1 MFCNYKPNCMFVLGT
16 AGHIDH
22 GKSKLVEALTGI
34 DPDRLPEEKRRGM
47 TIDLGFA
54 WLSLPDGLEVGIVDV
69 PGHERFVKN
78 MVAGVGG
85 IDAVIFVVA
94 ADDGWMPQS
103 QEHLQILDFLKI
115 KKGIV
120 VITKID
126 LVKEDWLSLVEE
138 DIKQEVKGTILES
151 VPILKVSPPNKIGIN
166 KLYDEIVKMI
176 SQIQPRKD
184 VGKPRMY
191 IDRVFTMA
199 GRGTVVTGTLIDGS
213 FHLGEEIR
221 ILPQGISAR
230 IRDLQTHKRKF
241 EKAMPGTRVAMNLA
255 GVEKVD
261 IQRGDVVTKAGQDEV
276 TDIFTAKV
284 DIVSAMGFTI
294 KHNAMLLLIV
304 GTTELLARINIL
316 NKDKI
321 EPGGSAFV
329 QFKCKKN
336 LLARIGDHFILRL
349 PSPQITIGGGMV
361 LDVSPRIYKRKD
373 RWVVS
378 DLERRLGLNLPDLIL
393 SDLKRKDLVL
403 RKNIL
408 RASNFNQNQ
417 IESTLIE
424 LEKAGKIFLTENLV
438 TDREK
443 WEKVL
448 NEIIKEVEKTHR
460 EFPFRIGLKSAEL
473 SGKLRIDENLLAEAI
488 KYLIKDGKIVQ
499 QEAYLRLS
507 SHQPK
512 LSPEQMS
519 LSRKILEKFVAHPL
533 SPPTKE
539 EILDEG
545 PNHEDVLM
553 FLIQEGEL
561 IELKDGILFRKED
574 FEKIKSK
581 IVDFIKKNG
590 EATVSQ
596 LREHLST
603 TRKYMVP
610 ILEKLDQ
617 LGLTERERDKRVIP
631 NR

>member
-1 MFCNYKPNCMFVLGT
+1 MFVLGT

-54 WLSLPDGLEVGIVDV
+54 WLSLPDGSEVGIVDV

-85 IDAVIFVVA
+85 IDAVLFVVA

-103 QEHLQILDFLKI
+103 QEHLQILDFLRI

-138 DIKQEVKGTILES
+138 DIKEKVKETILES
-151 VPILKVSPPNKIGIN
+151 APILKVSSPKKIGID

-176 SQIQPRKD
+176 SEIQPRKD
-184 VGKPRMY
+184 IGKPRMY

-213 FHLGEEIR
+213 FRLGEEIQ
-221 ILPQGISAR
+221 ILPQKISAR
-230 IRDLQTHKRKF
+230 IRDLQTHKKKF

-261 IQRGDVVTKAGQDEV
+261 IQRGNVVTKLKQDEV
-276 TDIFTAKV
+276 TDVFTAKV
-284 DIVSAMGFTI
+284 DIASTVRFAI
-294 KHNAMLLLIV
+294 RHNAELVLIL
-304 GTTELLARINIL
+304 GTTELFARVSIL

-329 QFKCKKN
+329 QFKCGKG

-349 PSPQITIGGGMV
+349 PSPQITIGGGIV
-361 LDVSPRIYKRKD
+361 LDVAPKTYKRKD
-373 RWVVS
+373 QRLVS
-378 DLERRLGLNLPDLIL
+378 DLERRLSLNPSDLIL
-393 SDLKRKDLVL
+393 SDLERKGLL
-403 RKNIL
+403 ARKNIL
-408 RASNFNQNQ
+408 RASNFSQSQ
-417 IESTLIE
+417 IESSLAE
-424 LEKAGKIFLTENLV
+424 LEKAGKIFLSAGSGGAENLV
-438 TDREK
+438 TDRSK
-443 WEKVL
+443 WERVL
-448 NEIIKEVEKTHR
+448 SEIIKEVEKTHQK
-460 EFPFRIGLKSAEL
+460 FPFKIGLKSAEL
-473 SGKLRIDENLLAEAI
+473 SGRLKIEETLLAEAI
-488 KYLIKDGKIVQ
+488 KYLIRDGKIVQ

-507 SHQPK
+507 SHLPR
-512 LSPEQMS
+512 LSPEQKNVS
-519 LSRKILEKFVAHPL
+519 QKILQKFVVNPL

-539 EILDEG
+539 EILG
-545 PNHEDVLM
+545 EDSHYEEVLM
-553 FLIQEGEL
+553 FLIQGGEL
-561 IELKDGILFRKED
+561 IELRDGVLFRKED
-574 FEKIKSK
+574 FEKFKNK

-596 LREHLST
+596 LREHLAT

-617 LGLTERERDKRVIP
+617 LGVTQREGDKRTIP

>member
-1 MFCNYKPNCMFVLGT
+1 MFVLGT

-34 DPDRLPEEKRRGM
+34 DPDRLPEEQKRGM

-54 WLSLPDGLEVGIVDV
+54 WLSLPDGSEVGIVDV

-85 IDAVIFVVA
+85 IDAVLFVVA

-126 LVKEDWLSLVEE
+126 LVNQDWLSLVEE
-138 DIKQEVKGTILES
+138 DIKEKVKGTILENAPL
-151 VPILKVSPPNKIGIN
+151 VKVSSPNRAGIE

-176 SQIQPRKD
+176 SGLSPQKD
-184 VGKPRMY
+184 IGKPRMY

-199 GRGTVVTGTLIDGS
+199 GRGTVVTGTLRDGS

-221 ILPQGISAR
+221 ILPQKVSAR
-230 IRDLQTHKRKF
+230 IRDLQTHKKKF
-241 EKAMPGTRVAMNLA
+241 EKALPGTRVAMNLV
-255 GVEKVD
+255 GVEKEQ
-261 IQRGDVVTKAGQDEV
+261 IQRGDVVTKLGQDET

-284 DIVSAMGFTI
+284 DLVSTLAFPI
-294 KHNAMLLLIV
+294 RHNALLLLIL
-304 GTTELLARINIL
+304 GTTEVLARVNIL

-321 EPGGSAFV
+321 EPGGSGLV

-361 LDVSPRIYKRKD
+361 LDVSPKIYKRKD
-373 RWVVS
+373 KELLS
-378 DLERRLGLNLPDLIL
+378 GLERRSTLNLPDLIL
-393 SDLKRKDLVL
+393 SDLAQKNLVL

-408 RASNFNQNQ
+408 RESNFSQSQ
-417 IESTLIE
+417 IEATLVE
-424 LEKAGKIFLTENLV
+424 LEKDGKVFLTENLV
-438 TDREK
+438 TERSR
-443 WEKVL
+443 WEEVL
-448 NEIIKEVEKTHR
+448 NEIIKQVEKTHQK
-460 EFPFRIGLKSAEL
+460 FPFKIGLKSAEL
-473 SGKLRIDENLLAEAI
+473 SSKLKIEENLLAEAI

-499 QEAYLRLS
+499 QEAYLKLS

-512 LSPEQMS
+512 LSPEQKN
-519 LSRKILEKFVAHPL
+519 LSQKILQKFVASPL

-539 EILDEG
+539 ELLEEDSSY
-545 PNHEDVLM
+545 EDVLM
-553 FLIQEGEL
+553 FLIQGGEL
-561 IELKDGILFRKED
+561 VELKDGVLFRKED
-574 FEKIKSK
+574 FEKLKSK

-617 LGLTERERDKRVIP
+617 LGVTEREGDKRVLP

>member
-1 MFCNYKPNCMFVLGT
+1 MFVLGT

-54 WLSLPDGLEVGIVDV
+54 WLSLPDGSEVGIVDV

-85 IDAVIFVVA
+85 IDAVLFVVA

-103 QEHLQILDFLKI
+103 QEHLQVLDFLKI

-126 LVKEDWLSLVEE
+126 LVKEDWLGLVGE
-138 DIKQEVKGTILES
+138 DIKEKVKGTILES
-151 VPILKVSPPNKIGIN
+151 APILKVSSTNKIGIDG
-166 KLYDEIVKMI
+166 LYDEIGKMI

-213 FHLGEEIR
+213 FNLGEEIE
-221 ILPQGISAR
+221 ILPQKTSAR
-230 IRDLQTHKRKF
+230 IRELQTHKKKF

-261 IQRGDVVTKAGQDEV
+261 IQRGDVVTKSAQDE
-276 TDIFTAKV
+276 TADIFTAKV
-284 DIVSAMGFTI
+284 DIVSNVGFPI
-294 KHNAMLLLIV
+294 KHNAELLLIL
-304 GTTELLARINIL
+304 GTTELLARVNIL

-321 EPGGSAFV
+321 EQGGSAFV
-329 QFKCKKN
+329 QFKCRKN
-336 LLARIGDHFILRL
+336 ILARIGDHFILRL
-349 PSPQITIGGGMV
+349 PSPQITTGGGIV
-361 LDVSPRIYKRKD
+361 LDVSPKIYKRKD
-373 RWVVS
+373 KWLIS
-378 DLERRLGLNLPDLIL
+378 DLERRLTLNLPDLIL
-393 SDLKRKDLVL
+393 SDLERKDLIL

-408 RASNFNQNQ
+408 RASNFSQSR
-417 IESTLIE
+417 IESSLVE
-424 LEKAGKIFLTENLV
+424 LEKAGKIFLTRSLV
-438 TDREK
+438 TDKAR
-443 WEKVL
+443 WEEVL
-448 NEIIKEVEKTHR
+448 SEIIKEVEKTHQK
-460 EFPFRIGLKSAEL
+460 FPFKIGLKSAEL
-473 SGKLRIDENLLAEAI
+473 SGKLKVNDNLLIEAI
-488 KYLIKDGKIVQ
+488 KYLVKNGKIVQ

-512 LSPEQMS
+512 LSPEQTN

-539 EILDEG
+539 EILDEDS
-545 PNHEDVLM
+545 NYQDVLI
-553 FLIQEGEL
+553 FLIQKGEL

-617 LGLTERERDKRVIP
+617 LGVTQRERDKRVIP

>member
-1 MFCNYKPNCMFVLGT
+1 MFVLGT

-22 GKSKLVEALTGI
+22 GKSALVLALTGI
-34 DPDRLPEEKRRGM
+34 DPDRLPEEKERGM

-54 WLSLPDGLEVGIVDV
+54 WFSLPDGSEVGIVDV

-85 IDAVIFVVA
+85 IDAVLFVVA

-138 DIKQEVKGTILES
+138 DIKEKVKGTILENA
-151 VPILKVSPPNKIGIN
+151 PIVEVSSPKKIGIDR
-166 KLYDEIVKMI
+166 LYDEIVKMI

-184 VGKPRMY
+184 IGKPRMY

-199 GRGTVVTGTLIDGS
+199 GRGTVVTGTLMDGS
-213 FHLGEEIR
+213 FHLGEEIE
-221 ILPQGISAR
+221 ILPQKVSAR
-230 IRDLQTHKRKF
+230 IRDLQTHKKKF

-255 GVEKVD
+255 GVEKEQ
-261 IQRGDVVTKAGQDEV
+261 IQRGDVVTKSGQDET

-284 DIVSAMGFTI
+284 DIVSTLTFPL
-294 KHNAMLLLIV
+294 KHNALLLLIL
-304 GTTELLARINIL
+304 GTTELSARVNIL

-321 EPGGSAFV
+321 EPGDSAFV
-329 QFKCKKN
+329 QFKCRKT

-349 PSPQITIGGGMV
+349 PSPQITIGGGIV
-361 LDVSPRIYKRKD
+361 LEVSPGIHKR
-373 RWVVS
+373 RNQAS
-378 DLERRLGLNLPDLIL
+378 IFYLERRLTLNLPDLIL
-393 SDLKRKDLVL
+393 SELEQKDLVL

-408 RASNFNQNQ
+408 RASNFSQSQ
-417 IESTLIE
+417 IDSTLIE
-424 LEKAGKIFLTENLV
+424 LEKTGKIFLMENLV
-438 TDREK
+438 TDRSR
-443 WEKVL
+443 WEEIL
-448 NEIIKEVEKTHR
+448 NGIIKEVEETHQK
-460 EFPFRIGLKSAEL
+460 FPFKIGLRSAEL
-473 SGKLRIDENLLAEAI
+473 SGKLKIEENLLGEAI
-488 KYLIKDGKIVQ
+488 RYLVRDGKVVQ
-499 QEAYLRLS
+499 QEAYLKLV

-512 LSPEQMS
+512 LSPEQKN
-519 LSRKILEKFVAHPL
+519 LSQKILQKFVAHPF

-539 EILDEG
+539 EILDEDS
-545 PNHEDVLM
+545 NYEEVLM
-553 FLIQEGEL
+553 FLIQGGEL
-561 IELKDGILFRKED
+561 IELRDGVLFRKED
-574 FEKIKSK
+574 FEKLESK
-581 IVDFIKKNG
+581 IMDFIKKNG

-617 LGLTERERDKRVIP
+617 LGVTQREGDKRVLA
-631 NR
+631 R

>member
-1 MFCNYKPNCMFVLGT
+1 MFVLGT

-22 GKSKLVEALTGI
+22 GKSALVLALTGI
-34 DPDRLPEEKRRGM
+34 DPDRLPEEKERGM

-54 WLSLPDGLEVGIVDV
+54 WLSLPDGSEVGIVDV

-85 IDAVIFVVA
+85 IDAVLFVVA

-138 DIKQEVKGTILES
+138 DIKEKVKGTILEDAPM
-151 VPILKVSPPNKIGIN
+151 VEVSSPKKIGIDR
-166 KLYDEIVKMI
+166 LYDEIVKMI

-184 VGKPRMY
+184 IGKPRMY

-199 GRGTVVTGTLIDGS
+199 GRGTVVTGTLMDGS
-213 FHLGEEIR
+213 FHLGEEIE
-221 ILPQGISAR
+221 ILPQKVSAR
-230 IRDLQTHKRKF
+230 IRDLQTHKKKF
-241 EKAMPGTRVAMNLA
+241 EKTLPGTRVAMNLA
-255 GVEKVD
+255 GVEKEQ
-261 IQRGDVVTKAGQDEV
+261 IQRGDVVTKSGQDET

-284 DIVSAMGFTI
+284 DIVSTLTFPL
-294 KHNAMLLLIV
+294 KHNALLLLIL
-304 GTTELLARINIL
+304 GTTELSARVNIL

-321 EPGGSAFV
+321 EPGDSAFV
-329 QFKCKKN
+329 QFKCRKT

-349 PSPQITIGGGMV
+349 PSPQITIGGGIV
-361 LDVSPRIYKRKD
+361 LEVSPGIHKRKNQA
-373 RWVVS
+373 S
-378 DLERRLGLNLPDLIL
+378 IFYLERRLTLNLPDLIL
-393 SDLKRKDLVL
+393 SELEQKDLVL

-408 RASNFNQNQ
+408 RASNFSQSQ
-417 IESTLIE
+417 IESTLIA

-438 TDREK
+438 TDRSR
-443 WEKVL
+443 WEEML
-448 NEIIKEVEKTHR
+448 NGIIKEVEKTHQK
-460 EFPFRIGLKSAEL
+460 FPFKIGLRSAEL
-473 SGKLRIDENLLAEAI
+473 SGKLKIEENLLGEAI
-488 KYLIKDGKIVQ
+488 RYLVRDGKVVQ
-499 QEAYLRLS
+499 QEAYLRLPS
-507 SHQPK
+507 YQPK
-512 LSPEQMS
+512 LSLEQKKVS
-519 LSRKILEKFVAHPL
+519 QKILQKFVAHPF

-539 EILDEG
+539 EILDEDS
-545 PNHEDVLM
+545 NYEEVLM
-553 FLIQEGEL
+553 FLIQGGEL
-561 IELKDGILFRKED
+561 IELRDGVLFRKED
-574 FEKIKSK
+574 FEKLESR

-617 LGLTERERDKRVIP
+617 LGVTQREGDKRVLA
-631 NR
+631 R

>member
-1 MFCNYKPNCMFVLGT
+1 MFVLGT

-22 GKSKLVEALTGI
+22 GKSKLVKALTGI
-34 DPDRLPEEKRRGM
+34 DPDRLPEEQKRGM

-54 WLSLPDGLEVGIVDV
+54 WLSLPDGSEVGIVDV

-85 IDAVIFVVA
+85 IDAVLFVVA

-126 LVKEDWLSLVEE
+126 LVNQDWLSLVEE
-138 DIKQEVKGTILES
+138 DIKEKVKGTILEN
-151 VPILKVSPPNKIGIN
+151 VPLIKVSSPNRVGIE
-166 KLYDEIVKMI
+166 KLYNEIVKMI
-176 SQIQPRKD
+176 SGLSPQKD
-184 VGKPRMY
+184 IGRPRMY

-199 GRGTVVTGTLIDGS
+199 GRGTVVTGTLRDGS

-221 ILPQGISAR
+221 ILPQKVSAR
-230 IRDLQTHKRKF
+230 IRDLQTHKKKF
-241 EKAMPGTRVAMNLA
+241 EKALPGTRVAMNLV
-255 GVEKVD
+255 GVEKEQ
-261 IQRGDVVTKAGQDEV
+261 IQRGDVITKLGQDET
-276 TDIFTAKV
+276 TDIFTAKI
-284 DIVSAMGFTI
+284 DLVSTSGFPI
-294 KHNAMLLLIV
+294 RHNALLLLIL
-304 GTTELLARINIL
+304 GTTELLARVNIL

-321 EPGGSAFV
+321 ETEGSGLV
-329 QFKCKKN
+329 QFKCKRN

-349 PSPQITIGGGMV
+349 PSPQITVGGGMV
-361 LDVSPRIYKRKD
+361 LDVSPKIYKRKD
-373 RWVVS
+373 KELLS
-378 DLERRLGLNLPDLIL
+378 GLERRSTLNLPDLIL
-393 SDLKRKDLVL
+393 SDLEQKDLVL

-408 RASNFNQNQ
+408 RESNFSQSQ
-417 IESTLIE
+417 IESTLVE
-424 LEKAGKIFLTENLV
+424 LEKDGKVFLTENLV
-438 TDREK
+438 IDKSR
-443 WEKVL
+443 WEDVL
-448 NEIIKEVEKTHR
+448 NEIIKEVEKTHQK
-460 EFPFRIGLKSAEL
+460 FPFKIGLKSAEL
-473 SGKLRIDENLLAEAI
+473 SSKLKIEENLLAEAI

-499 QEAYLRLS
+499 QEAYLKLS

-512 LSPEQMS
+512 LSPEQIR
-519 LSRKILEKFVAHPL
+519 LSQKILQKFVASPL
-533 SPPTKE
+533 FPPTKE
-539 EILDEG
+539 ELLEEDSSY
-545 PNHEDVLM
+545 EDVLM
-553 FLIQEGEL
+553 FLIQGGDL
-561 IELKDGILFRKED
+561 IELKDGVLFRKED
-574 FEKIKSK
+574 FEKLKSK

-617 LGLTERERDKRVIP
+617 LGVTQRERDKRVLP

>member
-1 MFCNYKPNCMFVLGT
+1 MFVLGT

-34 DPDRLPEEKRRGM
+34 DPDRLPEEQKRGM

-54 WLSLPDGLEVGIVDV
+54 WLSLPDGSEVGIVDV

-85 IDAVIFVVA
+85 IDAVLFVVA

-126 LVKEDWLSLVEE
+126 LVNQDWLSLVEE
-138 DIKQEVKGTILES
+138 DIKEKVKGTILENAPL
-151 VPILKVSPPNKIGIN
+151 VKVSSPNRAGIE

-176 SQIQPRKD
+176 AELSPQKD
-184 VGKPRMY
+184 IGKPRMY

-199 GRGTVVTGTLIDGS
+199 GRGTVVTGTLRDGS
-213 FHLGEEIR
+213 FHLGEEIQ
-221 ILPQGISAR
+221 ILPQKVSAR
-230 IRDLQTHKRKF
+230 IRDLQTHKKKF

-255 GVEKVD
+255 GVEKEQ
-261 IQRGDVVTKAGQDEV
+261 IQRGDVVTKLGQDET
-276 TDIFTAKV
+276 TDIFTARV
-284 DIVSAMGFTI
+284 DLVSTLAFPI
-294 KHNAMLLLIV
+294 RHNALLLLIL
-304 GTTELLARINIL
+304 GTTELLARIHIL

-321 EPGGSAFV
+321 EPGGSGLV
-329 QFKCKKN
+329 QFKCKRN

-349 PSPQITIGGGMV
+349 PSPQITAGGGMV
-361 LDVSPRIYKRKD
+361 LDVSPKIYKRKD
-373 RWVVS
+373 KELLS
-378 DLERRLGLNLPDLIL
+378 ALERRSTLNL
-393 SDLKRKDLVL
+393 SDLIFSELAQKDLVL

-408 RASNFNQNQ
+408 RASNFSQSQ
-417 IESTLIE
+417 IEATLVE
-424 LEKAGKIFLTENLV
+424 LEKDGKVFLTENLV
-438 TDREK
+438 IDKSR
-443 WEKVL
+443 WEEVL
-448 NEIIKEVEKTHR
+448 NEIIEEVEKTHQK
-460 EFPFRIGLKSAEL
+460 FPFKIGLKSAEL
-473 SGKLRIDENLLAEAI
+473 SSKLKIEESLLDEAI
-488 KYLIKDGKIVQ
+488 KYLVRDEKIVQ
-499 QEAYLRLS
+499 QEAYLKLP

-512 LSPEQMS
+512 LSPEQIR
-519 LSRKILEKFVAHPL
+519 LSQKILQKFVAHPL

-539 EILDEG
+539 EILA
-545 PNHEDVLM
+545 EDSDYEEVLM
-553 FLIQEGEL
+553 FLIQGGEL
-561 IELKDGILFRKED
+561 VELKDGVLFRKED
-574 FEKIKSK
+574 FEKLKSK

-617 LGLTERERDKRVIP
+617 LGVTERDGDKRVLP
-631 NR
+631 R

>member
-1 MFCNYKPNCMFVLGT
+1 MFVLGT

-22 GKSKLVEALTGI
+22 GKSALVLALTGI
-34 DPDRLPEEKRRGM
+34 DPDRLPEEKERGM

-54 WLSLPDGLEVGIVDV
+54 WLSLPDGAEVGIVDV

-85 IDAVIFVVA
+85 IDAVLFVVA

-103 QEHLQILDFLKI
+103 QEHLQILDLLKI

-138 DIKQEVKGTILES
+138 DIKEKVRGTILENAPL
-151 VPILKVSPPNKIGIN
+151 VKVSSSNKTGID

-184 VGKPRMY
+184 IGKPRMY
-191 IDRVFTMA
+191 IDRVFIMA

-213 FHLGEEIR
+213 FNLGEEIE
-221 ILPQGISAR
+221 ILPQKISAR
-230 IRDLQTHKRKF
+230 IRDLQTHKKKF
-241 EKAMPGTRVAMNLA
+241 EKALPGTRVAMNLA
-255 GVEKVD
+255 GVEKVE
-261 IQRGDVVTKAGQDEV
+261 IQRGDVVTKTGKDET

-284 DIVSAMGFTI
+284 DLVSTLPFPIG
-294 KHNAMLLLIV
+294 HNAELLLIL
-304 GTTELLARINIL
+304 GTTELLARANIL
-316 NKDKI
+316 NKGKI
-321 EPGGSAFV
+321 GASGSAFV

-349 PSPQITIGGGMV
+349 PSPQITIGGGIV
-361 LDVSPRIYKRKD
+361 LDVSPKIYKRKGQKLI
-373 RWVVS
+373 S
-378 DLERRLGLNLPDLIL
+378 DLEKRLTLDLPNLIL
-393 SDLKRKDLVL
+393 SELEQRDLVL
-403 RKNIL
+403 RRNIL
-408 RASNFNQNQ
+408 RASNFSQSQ
-417 IESTLIE
+417 IESTLTE
-424 LEKAGKIFLTENLV
+424 LEKVRRIFLTENFV
-438 TDREK
+438 TDRSK

-448 NEIIKEVEKTHR
+448 TEIIKEVEKTH
-460 EFPFRIGLKSAEL
+460 EKFPFRIGLKSAEL
-473 SGKLRIDENLLAEAI
+473 SGKLKIEENLLNEAI
-488 KYLIKDGKIVQ
+488 KHLVKDGKIVQ
-499 QEAYLRLS
+499 KEAHLKLV

-512 LSPEQMS
+512 LSPEQKS
-519 LSRKILEKFVAHPL
+519 LSQKILQKFVANPL

-539 EILDEG
+539 EILNED
-545 PNHEDVLM
+545 PNYEDVLK
-553 FLIQEGEL
+553 FLIENDEL
-561 IELKDGILFRKED
+561 VELKDGILFRKED
-574 FEKIKSK
+574 FAKIKSK
-581 IVDFIKKNG
+581 IVEFIKKNG

-596 LREHLST
+596 LREYLST

-617 LGLTERERDKRVIP
+617 LGVTQRDGDKRTLS

>member
-1 MFCNYKPNCMFVLGT
+1 
-16 AGHIDH
+16 
-22 GKSKLVEALTGI
+22 
-34 DPDRLPEEKRRGM
+34 M

-54 WLSLPDGLEVGIVDV
+54 WFSLPDGSEVGIVDV

-85 IDAVIFVVA
+85 IDAVLFVVA

-103 QEHLQILDFLKI
+103 EEHLQVLDFLKI

-126 LVKEDWLSLVEE
+126 MVKEDWLSLVEE
-138 DIKQEVKGTILES
+138 DIKEKVKGTILES
-151 VPILKVSPPNKIGIN
+151 APILKVSSPGKIGID
-166 KLYDEIVKMI
+166 KLYDEIAKMI
-176 SQIQPRKD
+176 SKIQPRKD
-184 VGKPRMY
+184 IGKPRMY

-213 FHLGEEIR
+213 FHLGEEIQ
-221 ILPQGISAR
+221 ILPQRISAR
-230 IRDLQTHKRKF
+230 IRELQTHKRKF

-255 GVEKVD
+255 GVEKEK
-261 IQRGDVVTKAGQDEV
+261 IQRGDVVTKAGQDET

-284 DIVSAMGFTI
+284 DVVSTMGFPI
-294 KHNAMLLLIV
+294 KHNAELLLIL

-321 EPGGSAFV
+321 EPGGSALV

-349 PSPQITIGGGMV
+349 PSPQITIGGGIV
-361 LDVSPRIYKRKD
+361 LDVSPKIYKKKD
-373 RWVVS
+373 KWLVS
-378 DLERRLGLNLPDLIL
+378 DLERRLTLNLPDLIL
-393 SDLKRKDLVL
+393 SNLERKDLVL
-403 RKNIL
+403 RENIL
-408 RASNFNQNQ
+408 KASNFSQNQ
-417 IESTLIE
+417 IESTLME

-438 TDREK
+438 TNRSR
-443 WEKVL
+443 WEEL
-448 NEIIKEVEKTHR
+448 LSEIIKKVEKTHQR
-460 EFPFRIGLKSAEL
+460 FPFKIGLKSAEL
-473 SGKLRIDENLLAEAI
+473 SSKLKVEEYLLTEAI
-488 KYLIKDGKIVQ
+488 KYLIKDGRIVQ
-499 QEAYLRLS
+499 QEAYLRLP

-512 LSPEQMS
+512 LSPEQKT
-519 LSRKILEKFVAHPL
+519 LSCKILEKFVVHPL

-539 EILDEG
+539 EISDEG
-545 PNHEDVLM
+545 PNYEDVLM
-553 FLIQEGEL
+553 FLIQGGEL

-574 FEKIKSK
+574 FEKMKSK
-581 IVDFIKKNG
+581 VVEFIKKNG
-590 EATVSQ
+590 SATVGQ

-617 LGLTERERDKRVIP
+617 LGVTERERDKRVIP

>member
-1 MFCNYKPNCMFVLGT
+1 MFVLGT

-54 WLSLPDGLEVGIVDV
+54 WLSLPDGSEVGIVDV

-85 IDAVIFVVA
+85 IDAVLFVVA

-103 QEHLQILDFLKI
+103 QEHLQVLDFLKI

-126 LVKEDWLSLVEE
+126 LVKEGWLSLVEE
-138 DIKQEVKGTILES
+138 DIKEKVGGTILES
-151 VPILKVSPPNKIGIN
+151 APILKVSSPNKIGIK
-166 KLYDEIVKMI
+166 KLYDEIAKMI

-184 VGKPRMY
+184 IGKPRMY

-213 FHLGEEIR
+213 FHLSEEIQV
-221 ILPQGISAR
+221 LPQKISAR
-230 IRDLQTHKRKF
+230 IRDLQTHKKKF

-255 GVEKVD
+255 GVEKID

-276 TDIFTAKV
+276 TDIFTAQI
-284 DIVSAMGFTI
+284 DLVSTVGFSI
-294 KHNAMLLLIV
+294 KHNAELVLIL
-304 GTTELLARINIL
+304 GTTELLARVNIL
-316 NKDKI
+316 NKEKI
-321 EPGGSAFV
+321 EPGGSALV

-349 PSPQITIGGGMV
+349 PSPQITIGGGIV

-373 RWVVS
+373 QKLLS
-378 DLERRLGLNLPDLIL
+378 NLERRLTLNLSDLIL
-393 SDLKRKDLVL
+393 SDLAGKELVL

-408 RASNFNQNQ
+408 RASNFTQSQ
-417 IESTLIE
+417 IETGLVE

-438 TDREK
+438 TDRVR
-443 WEKVL
+443 WEEIL
-448 NEIIKEVEKTHR
+448 NEIIKEVEKTHQK
-460 EFPFRIGLKSAEL
+460 FPFKIGLKSAEL
-473 SGKLRIDENLLAEAI
+473 SGRLRIDENLLIEAI
-488 KYLIKDGKIVQ
+488 KCLVKDGRIVQ
-499 QEAYLRLS
+499 QEAFLRLS

-512 LSPEQMS
+512 LSPEQEN
-519 LSRKILEKFVAHPL
+519 LSRKILQKFVSNPL

-545 PNHEDVLM
+545 PDCEDVLL
-553 FLIQEGEL
+553 FLIQGEKL

-590 EATVSQ
+590 PATVSQ

-617 LGLTERERDKRVIP
+617 LGVTQRERDKRTLP
-631 NR
+631 SR

>member
-1 MFCNYKPNCMFVLGT
+1 MFVLGT

-54 WLSLPDGLEVGIVDV
+54 WLSLPDGSEVGIVDV

-85 IDAVIFVVA
+85 IDAVLFVVA

-126 LVKEDWLSLVEE
+126 LVKEEWLSLVEE
-138 DIKQEVKGTILES
+138 DIKEKVGGTVLERA
-151 VPILKVSPPNKIGIN
+151 PILKVSSPKKIGIDE
-166 KLYDEIVKMI
+166 LYEEIVKMI
-176 SQIQPRKD
+176 FQIQPRKD
-184 VGKPRMY
+184 IGKPRMY

-213 FHLGEEIR
+213 FHLGEEIE
-221 ILPQGISAR
+221 ILPQKISAR
-230 IRDLQTHKRKF
+230 IRDLQTHKKKF

-255 GVEKVD
+255 GVEKEK
-261 IQRGDVVTKAGQDEV
+261 IQRGDVVAKVGQDE
-276 TDIFTAKV
+276 TSNILTAKMET
-284 DIVSAMGFTI
+284 VSTVGFTI
-294 KHNAMLLLIV
+294 KHNAELLLIL
-304 GTTELLARINIL
+304 GTTELLARVNIL

-321 EPGGSAFV
+321 EPGGSALV
-329 QFKCKKN
+329 QFKCRKN
-336 LLARIGDHFILRL
+336 LLARIKDHFILRL
-349 PSPQITIGGGMV
+349 PSPQITIGGGIV
-361 LDVSPRIYKRKD
+361 LDVSPRICKRKNQ
-373 RWVVS
+373 RLIS
-378 DLERRLGLNLPDLIL
+378 DLETRLTLNLPDLIL
-393 SDLKRKDLVL
+393 SDLKRKNLVL

-408 RASNFNQNQ
+408 RASNFSQSQ
-417 IESTLIE
+417 IESTLVE

-438 TDREK
+438 TDRAR
-443 WEKVL
+443 WEEVL
-448 NEIIKEVEKTHR
+448 SEIVKEVGKTHQR
-460 EFPFRIGLKSAEL
+460 FPYRIGLKSAEL
-473 SGKLRIDENLLAEAI
+473 SGKLKIEEDLLSEAI
-488 KYLIKDGKIVQ
+488 KYLARDGKIVQ

-512 LSPEQMS
+512 LSPEQKN
-519 LSRKILEKFVAHPL
+519 LSRKILQKFVAHPL

-539 EILDEG
+539 EILNEDSEY
-545 PNHEDVLM
+545 EDVLM
-553 FLIQEGEL
+553 FMIQGEEL

-590 EATVSQ
+590 QATVSQ

-617 LGLTERERDKRVIP
+617 LGVTQRERDKRTLS

>member
-1 MFCNYKPNCMFVLGT
+1 MFVLGT

-54 WLSLPDGLEVGIVDV
+54 WLSLPDGGEVGIVDV

-85 IDAVIFVVA
+85 IDAVLFVVA

-126 LVKEDWLSLVEE
+126 LAKEDWLNLVEE
-138 DIKQEVKGTILES
+138 DIKEKVKGTILES
-151 VPILKVSPPNKIGIN
+151 APILKVSSPKKIGIN
-166 KLYDEIVKMI
+166 ELYDQIVKMI

-184 VGKPRMY
+184 IGKPRMY

-213 FHLGEEIR
+213 FHLGEEIQV
-221 ILPQGISAR
+221 LPQGISAR
-230 IRDLQTHKRKF
+230 IRDLQTHKKKF
-241 EKAMPGTRVAMNLA
+241 ERTLPGTRVAMNLA
-255 GVEKVD
+255 GVEKVE
-261 IQRGDVVTKAGQDEV
+261 IQRGDVVTKAAQDET
-276 TDIFTAKV
+276 TDIFCAKV
-284 DIVSAMGFTI
+284 DIVSTMGFTI
-294 KHNAMLLLIV
+294 KHNAMLLLIL
-304 GTTELLARINIL
+304 GTTELLAKVNIL
-316 NKDKI
+316 NKDRI
-321 EPGGSAFV
+321 EPGGSAFA
-329 QFKCKKN
+329 QFKCRNN

-361 LDVSPRIYKRKD
+361 LDVSPKIYKRKD
-373 RWVVS
+373 RWLVS
-378 DLERRLGLNLPDLIL
+378 DLERRLTLNLSDLIL
-393 SDLKRKDLVL
+393 SDLKRKDLIL

-408 RASNFNQNQ
+408 RASNFSQSQ
-417 IESTLIE
+417 IESSLGE

-438 TDREK
+438 TDRSK

-448 NEIIKEVEKTHR
+448 NEITKEVEKTHQK
-460 EFPFRIGLKSAEL
+460 FPFKIGLKSAEL
-473 SGKLRIDENLLAEAI
+473 SGKLKADENLLAEAI
-488 KYLIKDGKIVQ
+488 KYLVRDGKIAQ

-512 LSPEQMS
+512 LSPEQTS
-519 LSRKILEKFVAHPL
+519 LSRKIVEKFVAHPL

-539 EILDEG
+539 EILS
-545 PNHEDVLM
+545 EDSDYENVLL
-553 FLIQEGEL
+553 FLIQGGKL
-561 IELKDGILFRKED
+561 VELKDGILFRKED
-574 FEKIKSK
+574 FEKIKTK

-590 EATVSQ
+590 QATVSQ

-617 LGLTERERDKRVIP
+617 LGVTQRERDKRVLP

>member
-1 MFCNYKPNCMFVLGT
+1 MFVLGT

-22 GKSKLVEALTGI
+22 GKSALVLALTGI
-34 DPDRLPEEKRRGM
+34 DPDRLPEEKERGM

-54 WLSLPDGLEVGIVDV
+54 WLSLPDGSEVGIVDV

-85 IDAVIFVVA
+85 IDAVLFVVA

-120 VITKID
+120 VINKID
-126 LVKEDWLSLVEE
+126 LVNQDWLSLVEE
-138 DIKQEVKGTILES
+138 DIKEKLKGTILEDA
-151 VPILKVSPPNKIGIN
+151 PIVEVSSPNKIGVD

-184 VGKPRMY
+184 IGKPRMY

-199 GRGTVVTGTLIDGS
+199 GRGTVVTGTLMDGS
-213 FHLGEEIR
+213 FHLGEEIE
-221 ILPQGISAR
+221 ILPQKIPAR
-230 IRDLQTHKRKF
+230 IRDLQTHKKKF
-241 EKAMPGTRVAMNLA
+241 EKALPGTRVAMNLA
-255 GVEKVD
+255 GVEKEQ
-261 IQRGDVVTKAGQDEV
+261 IQRGDVVTKLGQDET
-276 TDIFTAKV
+276 TDIFTAKA
-284 DIVSAMGFTI
+284 DIVSTLGFPI
-294 KHNAMLLLIV
+294 RHNAELLLIL
-304 GTTELLARINIL
+304 GTTELGVRANIL

-321 EPGGSAFV
+321 EPGGTALV

-349 PSPQITIGGGMV
+349 PSPQITVGGGIV
-361 LDVSPRIYKRKD
+361 LDVSSKIYKRRDQKL
-373 RWVVS
+373 VS
-378 DLERRLGLNLPDLIL
+378 DLEGRATLNLPDLIL
-393 SDLKRKDLVL
+393 SELEQKDLVL

-408 RASNFNQNQ
+408 RASNFSQSQ

-424 LEKAGKIFLTENLV
+424 LEKTGKVFLTENLV
-438 TDREK
+438 TNKSR
-443 WEKVL
+443 WEEIL
-448 NEIIKEVEKTHR
+448 NKIIKEVEKTHQK
-460 EFPFRIGLKSAEL
+460 FPFKIGLKSAEL
-473 SGKLRIDENLLAEAI
+473 SGRLKIEENLLAEAI
-488 KYLIKDGKIVQ
+488 KYLVRDGKVVQ
-499 QEAYLRLS
+499 REAYLQLS

-512 LSPEQMS
+512 LTPEQKNFS
-519 LSRKILEKFVAHPL
+519 QKILQKFVAHPL

-539 EILDEG
+539 EILA
-545 PNHEDVLM
+545 EDSNYEEVLM
-553 FLIQEGEL
+553 FLIQGGEL
-561 IELKDGILFRKED
+561 VELKDGVLFRKDD
-574 FEKIKSK
+574 FEKFKAK

-617 LGLTERERDKRVIP
+617 LGVTEREGDKRILA

>member
-1 MFCNYKPNCMFVLGT
+1 MFVLGT

-54 WLSLPDGLEVGIVDV
+54 WLSLPDGGEVGIVDV

-120 VITKID
+120 VITKTD

-138 DIKQEVKGTILES
+138 DVRDKVKGTILQS
-151 VPILKVSPPNKIGIN
+151 APILRVSSPNKIGIDE
-166 KLYDEIVKMI
+166 LYEEIVKMI
-176 SQIQPRKD
+176 SEIQPRKD
-184 VGKPRMY
+184 IGKPRMY

-213 FHLGEEIR
+213 FHLGEEIQ

-230 IRDLQTHKRKF
+230 IRDLQTHKKKF
-241 EKAMPGTRVAMNLA
+241 EKTLPGTRVAMNLA
-255 GVEKVD
+255 GVEKVE
-261 IQRGDVVTKAGQDEV
+261 IQRGDVVTKVSQDE
-276 TDIFTAKV
+276 TISIFTAKV
-284 DIVSAMGFTI
+284 DIVSTVGFTI
-294 KHNAMLLLIV
+294 KHNAELLLIL
-304 GTTELLARINIL
+304 GTTELLARVNIL

-321 EPGGSAFV
+321 EPGGSALV

-361 LDVSPRIYKRKD
+361 LDVSSRTYKRKD
-373 RWVVS
+373 RWLVS
-378 DLERRLGLNLPDLIL
+378 DLERRLSLNLPDLIL
-393 SDLKRKDLVL
+393 SDLKRKDLIL

-408 RASNFNQNQ
+408 RASNFSQSQ
-417 IESTLIE
+417 IESSLVE
-424 LEKAGKIFLTENLV
+424 LEKDGKIFLTENLV

-443 WEKVL
+443 WKEVL
-448 NEIIKEVEKTHR
+448 NGIIKEVEKTHQKS
-460 EFPFRIGLKSAEL
+460 PFRIGLKSAEL
-473 SGKLRIDENLLAEAI
+473 SGKLKADENLLAEAI
-488 KYLIKDGKIVQ
+488 KYLVRDGKIVQ

-507 SHQPK
+507 SHQPR
-512 LSPEQMS
+512 LSQEQTS
-519 LSRKILEKFVAHPL
+519 LSRKILEKFAAHPL

-539 EILDEG
+539 EILDEDS
-545 PNHEDVLM
+545 NYEDVLM
-553 FLIQEGEL
+553 FLIQGGKL

-581 IVDFIKKNG
+581 VVDFIKKNG
-590 EATVSQ
+590 QATVSQ

-617 LGLTERERDKRVIP
+617 LGVTEREGDKRILL

>member
-1 MFCNYKPNCMFVLGT
+1 MFVLGT

-22 GKSKLVEALTGI
+22 GKSALVLALTGI
-34 DPDRLPEEKRRGM
+34 DPDRLPEEKERGM

-54 WLSLPDGLEVGIVDV
+54 WLSLPDGSEVGIVDV

-85 IDAVIFVVA
+85 IDAVLFVVA

-138 DIKQEVKGTILES
+138 DIKEKVKGTILEDA
-151 VPILKVSPPNKIGIN
+151 PIVEVSSPKKIGIDR
-166 KLYDEIVKMI
+166 LYNEIVKMI

-184 VGKPRMY
+184 IGKPRMY

-199 GRGTVVTGTLIDGS
+199 GRGTVVTGTLMDGS
-213 FHLGEEIR
+213 FHLGEEIE
-221 ILPQGISAR
+221 ILPQKVSAR
-230 IRDLQTHKRKF
+230 IRDLQTHKKKF
-241 EKAMPGTRVAMNLA
+241 EKALPGTRVAMNLA
-255 GVEKVD
+255 GVEKEQ
-261 IQRGDVVTKAGQDEV
+261 IQRGDVVTKLDQNET
-276 TDIFTAKV
+276 TDIFTAKA
-284 DIVSAMGFTI
+284 DIVSTLTFPL
-294 KHNAMLLLIV
+294 KHNALLLLIL
-304 GTTELLARINIL
+304 GTTELSARVNIL

-321 EPGGSAFV
+321 EPGDSAFV
-329 QFKCKKN
+329 QFKCRKN

-349 PSPQITIGGGMV
+349 PSPQITIGGGIV
-361 LDVSPRIYKRKD
+361 LEISPRIYKRKNQTLLFY
-373 RWVVS
+373 
-378 DLERRLGLNLPDLIL
+378 LEKRLTLNLPDLIL
-393 SDLKRKDLVL
+393 SELEQKDLVL

-408 RASNFNQNQ
+408 RAGNFNQSQ

-424 LEKAGKIFLTENLV
+424 LEKAGRIFLTENLV
-438 TDREK
+438 TDRSR
-443 WEKVL
+443 WEEVL
-448 NEIIKEVEKTHR
+448 NGIIKEVEKTHQK
-460 EFPFRIGLKSAEL
+460 FPFKIGLRSAEL
-473 SGKLRIDENLLAEAI
+473 SGKLKIKENLLGEAI
-488 KYLIKDGKIVQ
+488 RYLVRDGKVVQ
-499 QEAYLRLS
+499 QEAYLRFP

-512 LSPEQMS
+512 LSPEQKNVS
-519 LSRKILEKFVAHPL
+519 QKILQKFVAHPL

-539 EILDEG
+539 EILS
-545 PNHEDVLM
+545 EDSSYEEVLM
-553 FLIQEGEL
+553 FLIQGGEL
-561 IELKDGILFRKED
+561 IELRDGVLFRKED
-574 FEKIKSK
+574 FEKLESK

-617 LGLTERERDKRVIP
+617 LGVTQREGDKRVIP
-631 NR
+631 DR